1 MGPGLLAG
9 QTWEGFDMSGFLS
22 AILTVCARAG
32 SDIRNCAGD
41 APLGLTDRTACSLG
55 LLAIAHRPCVA
66 PAARGSDRFRIP
78 SAATAALHERNGI
91 IE

>member
-1 MGPGLLAG
+1 
-9 QTWEGFDMSGFLS
+9 MSGFLS

-32 SDIRNCAGD
+32 SGIRNCAGE
-41 APLGLTDRTACSLG
+41 ASLFLTDRMARCLG
-55 LLAIAHRPCVA
+55 LLAIAHRPCTA

-78 SAATAALHERNGI
+78 SSATAALHERNGI